1 MFTKWKGLH
10 VASVFT
16 EIINGNLPAHA
27 IWRDSECVSFLSIN
41 PISDG
46 HCLVV
51 PIAEVDHWVDLPEE
65 KVGHL
70 LKVASIIG
78 QSQMRTFKPSRIGQ
92 MIAGFEVP
100 HTHLHVLPINN
111 MTDLDFRNAVSNANH
126 DKLAE
131 YAKLIIEN
139 IHVSKQIN
147 VVKSFSSQ

>member
-1 MFTKWKGLH
+1 MLTKWKGLQ

-27 IWRDSECVSFLSIN
+27 IWRDTECVGFLSIN

-51 PIAEVDHWVDLPEE
+51 PIAEVDHWVDLPTE

-70 LKVASIIG
+70 LEVASIIG
-78 QSQMRTFKPSRIGQ
+78 QSQMKSFKPSRIGQ

-100 HTHLHVLPINN
+100 HTHLHVLPINDIK
-111 MTDLDFRNAVSNANH
+111 DLDFRNASSNANH
-126 DKLAE
+126 DQLAE
-131 YAKLIIEN
+131 YAKLIRKN
-139 IHVSKQIN
+139 IHASRQNN
-147 VVKSFSSQ
+147 VVKSFAIQ

>member
-1 MFTKWKGLH
+1 MFTKWKGLQ

-27 IWRDSECVSFLSIN
+27 IWRDTECVSFLSIN
-41 PISDG
+41 PICEG

-51 PIAEVDHWVDLPEE
+51 PIAEVDHWVDLPGE

-78 QSQMRTFKPSRIGQ
+78 QSQMRVFKPGRIGQ

-100 HTHLHVLPINN
+100 HTHLHVLPIND
-111 MTDLDFRNAVSNANH
+111 MTDLDFRNAISNVNH
-126 DKLAE
+126 DQLAG
-131 YAKLIIEN
+131 YAKLIREN
-139 IHVSKQIN
+139 IHISRQNN
-147 VVKSFSSQ
+147 VVKSFAIQ

>member
-1 MFTKWKGLH
+1 MLTKWKGLQ

-27 IWRDSECVSFLSIN
+27 IWRDTECVSFLSIN

-51 PIAEVDHWVDLPEE
+51 PIAEVDHWVDLPTE

-70 LKVASIIG
+70 LEVASIIG
-78 QSQMRTFKPSRIGQ
+78 HSQMKSFKPSRIGQ

-100 HTHLHVLPINN
+100 HTHLHVLPINDIR
-111 MTDLDFRNAVSNANH
+111 DLDFRNASSNANH
-126 DKLAE
+126 DQLAE
-131 YAKLIIEN
+131 YAKLIRKN
-139 IHVSKQIN
+139 IHASRQNN
-147 VVKSFSSQ
+147 VVASFAIQ

>member
-1 MFTKWKGLH
+1 MFTKWKGLQ

-27 IWRDSECVSFLSIN
+27 IWRDTECVSFLSIN

-51 PIAEVDHWVDLPEE
+51 PIAEVDHWVDLPAE

-70 LKVASIIG
+70 LEVASIIG
-78 QSQMRTFKPSRIGQ
+78 QSQMRVFKPSRIGQ

-100 HTHLHVLPINN
+100 HTHLHVLPIND
-111 MTDLDFRNAVSNANH
+111 MTDLDFRNANSNANH
-126 DKLAE
+126 DQLAG
-131 YAKLIIEN
+131 YAKLIREN
-139 IHVSKQIN
+139 IHVSRQNN
-147 VVKSFSSQ
+147 VVKSFAIQ

>member
-1 MFTKWKGLH
+1 MLTKWKGLQ

-27 IWRDSECVSFLSIN
+27 IWRDTECVSFLSIN

-51 PIAEVDHWVDLPEE
+51 PIAEVDHWVDLPTE

-70 LKVASIIG
+70 LEVASIIG
-78 QSQMRTFKPSRIGQ
+78 QSQMKSFKPSRIGQ

-100 HTHLHVLPINN
+100 HTHLHVLPINDIR
-111 MTDLDFRNAVSNANH
+111 DLDFRNASSNANH
-126 DKLAE
+126 DQLAE
-131 YAKLIIEN
+131 YAKLIRKN
-139 IHVSKQIN
+139 IHASRQNN
-147 VVKSFSSQ
+147 VVKSFAIQ

>member
-1 MFTKWKGLH
+1 MFTKWKGLQ

-27 IWRDSECVSFLSIN
+27 IWRDTECVSFLSIN

-51 PIAEVDHWVDLPEE
+51 PIAEVDHWVDLPTE

-70 LKVASIIG
+70 LEVASIIG
-78 QSQMRTFKPSRIGQ
+78 QSQMKSFKPSRIGQ

-100 HTHLHVLPINN
+100 HTHLHVLPINDIR
-111 MTDLDFRNAVSNANH
+111 DLDFRNASSNANH
-126 DKLAE
+126 DQLAE
-131 YAKLIIEN
+131 YAKLIRKN
-139 IHVSKQIN
+139 IHASRQNN
-147 VVKSFSSQ
+147 VVKSFAIQ